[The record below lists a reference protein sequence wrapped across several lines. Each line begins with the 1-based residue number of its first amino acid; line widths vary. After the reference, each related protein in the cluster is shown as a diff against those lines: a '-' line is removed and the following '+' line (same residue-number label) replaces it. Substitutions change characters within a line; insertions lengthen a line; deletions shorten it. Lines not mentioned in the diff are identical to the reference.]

1 MERKS
6 KNEMLLLL
14 LLILSVCP
22 VLNCCEIFLHN
33 LFQLKN
39 INIQRFVLHNLATC
53 QERKNKTSKLLI
65 QHVETHEPKGEQ
77 RKRALG
83 RSAAA
88 VAAGLVD
95 VASTGGTQ
103 IGIHSL
109 FLHHVDGALARLG
122 ITHLLRSETL
132 MGLGRDG

>member
-1 MERKS
+1 M
-6 KNEMLLLL
+6 
-14 LLILSVCP
+14 
-22 VLNCCEIFLHN
+22 
-33 LFQLKN
+33 
-39 INIQRFVLHNLATC
+39 
-53 QERKNKTSKLLI
+53 SKLPI
-65 QHVETHEPKGEQ
+65 QHVETHEPKGEL
-77 RKRALG
+77 REGALG

-88 VAAGLVD
+88 VAARLVD

-132 MGLGRDG
+132 MRLGRNG

>member
-1 MERKS
+1 MGVNLFQYKT
-6 KNEMLLLL
+6 
-14 LLILSVCP
+14 CP
-22 VLNCCEIFLHN
+22 VLNDYEISLHN

-39 INIQRFVLHNLATC
+39 INVQRFVLHNLATC
-53 QERKNKTSKLLI
+53 QERKNKTSKLMI

-77 RKRALG
+77 REGALG

-88 VAAGLVD
+88 VAAWLVD

-109 FLHHVDGALARLG
+109 FLHHVDGALAWLG

-132 MGLGRDG
+132 MRLGRDG